1 MSIWVL
7 TEEYNAYD
15 QYGEYFV
22 WAWTHKPTSE
32 ELKKYV
38 KDTSRIGQEDYIGYV
53 LNGGGQIDLGKYYDT
68 QWYLLKELK

>member
-22 WAWTHKPTSE
+22 WAWTHKPTRD
-32 ELKKYV
+32 ELKKYI
-38 KDTSRIGQEDYIGYV
+38 KDASRIGQEDYIGYV
-53 LNGGGQIDLGKYYDT
+53 LNGGDRSTWVNITTLSGTY
-68 QWYLLKELK
+68 